1 MRNGFSNAMRQPTED
16 NAHSS
21 FELDEHE
28 PQLEASKATATS
40 SEQSSLTAGAAAATT
55 TTNTANDSRTKQD
68 ESDISDRTDT
78 QSTHSSSST
87 PTTADVADVAAD
99 AETINSLP
107 LSPAIYGR
115 GGQLVK
121 RHSSTT
127 KQQQADNLSASIA
140 TTSDVP
146 DQDNVPTVRSQED
159 AASASPTAVNASPAS
174 LLQSSRYAATHPSAA
189 IAETNAPIASNTRT
203 SGGTHRRTLS
213 STSYISMRSQLG
225 ATGATTPPEPP
236 RRNRFFEWIRVVC
249 KMCCCKSSGI
259 GEPSVHHALVV
270 IFLEFFAWGL
280 LTMPII
286 SVSYCNILL
295 IYNLFFNKFPSLQT
309 LNRTFPDHTFL
320 MNGLVMG
327 IKGIL
332 SFLSAPLI
340 GALSDIWG
348 RKFFLLVTV
357 FFTCMPIP
365 LMCINTWW
373 FFALIS
379 ISGVFA
385 VTFSVV
391 FAYVADVTTP
401 EERSKAYGLASA
413 TFAASLVISPALGNA
428 LMDMYGDTLV
438 VALSTAIAVLDV
450 FFILVAVPESLSEK
464 MRPASWGAPISW
476 EQADP
481 FLALRKVGTDKTVL
495 MLCLTVLL
503 SYLPEAGEY
512 SCMFVYLK
520 LKMGFNYVEV
530 SIFIAVVGILSITV
544 QVTLGSFMKVLG
556 AKRTIIVGLALE
568 LVQLLWYGLGSQKW
582 MMWSAGVVAALGSIT
597 YPAISAFVSLYAAPE
612 SQGAVQGMITG
623 MRGLCNGLGPA
634 VFGVIFYLFNVDLN
648 VDQDSYVKSSHTSVE
663 KISHHVPGPPFVFG
677 ALCVFCAIV
686 VAAFIPEGQQTT
698 LEKKRAS
705 LDVQYEIETGHKV
718 PSSLAP
724 LIRSDSLAQL

>member
-1 MRNGFSNAMRQPTED
+1 MRSGRNYVQRQSETLE
-16 NAHSS
+16 SS
-21 FELDEHE
+21 FELEE
-28 PQLEASKATATS
+28 PEDYEQED
-40 SEQSSLTAGAAAATT
+40 SEGG
-55 TTNTANDSRTKQD
+55 TKGRKDRQ
-68 ESDISDRTDT
+68 ESGEQTDT
-78 QSTHSSSST
+78 LSTHSSSST
-87 PTTADVADVAAD
+87 PTTADVADV
-99 AETINSLP
+99 ETISSLP
-107 LSPAIYGR
+107 LSPPPVSAFGVGIHGN
-115 GGQLVK
+115 QLVK
-121 RHSSTT
+121 RHSPL
-127 KQQQADNLSASIA
+127 KDQQHQRQQADSSSSNSSE
-140 TTSDVP
+140 SQQP
-146 DQDNVPTVRSQED
+146 DLDDVPTVSGCDLGHNEP
-159 AASASPTAVNASPAS
+159 SNPAS
-174 LLQSSRYAATHPSAA
+174 NSSSSSSTSSSSTTPQTSRYAAAAAHPSAA
-189 IAETNAPIASNTRT
+189 FAETAAT
-203 SGGTHRRTLS
+203 SGSGGARASGGAAAHRRTHS
-213 STSYISMRSQLG
+213 AASYISMRSQG
-225 ATGATTPPEPP
+225 GNSEAPPERPK
-236 RRNRFFEWIRVVC
+236 RNRFFEWIRVVC
-249 KMCCCKSSGI
+249 NICCCKSSGI

-286 SVSYCNILL
+286 S
-295 IYNLFFNKFPSLQT
+295 T
-309 LNRTFPDHTFL
+309 LNQTFPDHTFL

-357 FFTCMPIP
+357 FFTCLPIP
-365 LMCINTWW
+365 LMSINTWW
-373 FFALIS
+373 FFAMIS
-379 ISGVFA
+379 ISGAFA

-428 LMDMYGDTLV
+428 LMEMYGDTLV
-438 VALSTAIAVLDV
+438 VALSTAIALLDV

-481 FLALRKVGTDKTVL
+481 FMALRKVGTDKTVL

-530 SIFIAVVGILSITV
+530 SVFIAIVGILSITV
-544 QVTLGSFMKVLG
+544 QVTLGSFMQVFG
-556 AKRTIIVGLALE
+556 AKRTIIMGLALE
-568 LVQLLWYGLGSQKW
+568 IVQLLWYGFGSQKW

-634 VFGVIFYLFNVDLN
+634 VFGVVFYLFNVDLN
-648 VDQDSYVKSSHTSVE
+648 DDHDSHAKSSGSRATNVE
-663 KISHHVPGPPFVFG
+663 KISQHVPGPPFVFG
-677 ALCVFCAIV
+677 ALCVFCAII
-686 VAAFIPEGQQTT
+686 VAAFIPEGQTST
-698 LEKKRAS
+698 LEKKRQNA
-705 LDVQYEIETGHKV
+705 TM
-718 PSSLAP
+718 AT
-724 LIRSDSLAQL
+724 

>member
-1 MRNGFSNAMRQPTED
+1 MRSGRNYVQRQSETLE
-16 NAHSS
+16 SS
-21 FELDEHE
+21 FELEE
-28 PQLEASKATATS
+28 PEDYEQED
-40 SEQSSLTAGAAAATT
+40 SEVEQVNSAGAKAELSATG
-55 TTNTANDSRTKQD
+55 DRDRDRDRQ
-68 ESDISDRTDT
+68 ESGEQTDT
-78 QSTHSSSST
+78 LSTHSSSST
-87 PTTADVADVAAD
+87 PTTADVADV
-99 AETINSLP
+99 ETISSLP
-107 LSPAIYGR
+107 LSPPAFGGR
-115 GGQLVK
+115 GSQLVK
-121 RHSSTT
+121 RHAPLKDQQLADSSSTSSSSQQPDVDDDVPTVSGCDLGHNAPSNSASSSSSSSSSSTT
-127 KQQQADNLSASIA
+127 PQ
-140 TTSDVP
+140 T
-146 DQDNVPTVRSQED
+146 
-159 AASASPTAVNASPAS
+159 
-174 LLQSSRYAATHPSAA
+174 SRYAAAAAHPSAA
-189 IAETNAPIASNTRT
+189 FAETAVT
-203 SGGTHRRTLS
+203 SSSGSARVTGGAAHRRTHS
-213 STSYISMRSQLG
+213 AASYISMRSQG
-225 ATGATTPPEPP
+225 GNSEAPPERPK
-236 RRNRFFEWIRVVC
+236 RNRFFEWLRVVC
-249 KMCCCKSSGI
+249 NICCCKSSGI

-286 SVSYCNILL
+286 S
-295 IYNLFFNKFPSLQT
+295 T
-309 LNRTFPDHTFL
+309 LNQTFPDHTFL

-357 FFTCMPIP
+357 FFTCLPIP
-365 LMCINTWW
+365 LMSINTWW
-373 FFALIS
+373 FFAMIS
-379 ISGVFA
+379 ISGAFA

-428 LMDMYGDTLV
+428 LMEMYGDTLV
-438 VALSTAIAVLDV
+438 VALSTAIALLDV

-530 SIFIAVVGILSITV
+530 SVFIAIVGILSITV
-544 QVTLGSFMKVLG
+544 QVTLGSFMKVFG
-556 AKRTIIVGLALE
+556 AKRTIIMGLALE
-568 LVQLLWYGLGSQKW
+568 IVQLLWYGFGSQKW

-634 VFGVIFYLFNVDLN
+634 VFGVVFYLFNVDLN
-648 VDQDSYVKSSHTSVE
+648 DDHDSHARSSGSRATNVE
-663 KISHHVPGPPFVFG
+663 KISQHVPGPPFVFG
-677 ALCVFCAIV
+677 ALCVFCAIIV
-686 VAAFIPEGQQTT
+686 SAFIPEGQTSN

-705 LDVQYEIETGHKV
+705 LDVQYEIETGHKA

>member
-1 MRNGFSNAMRQPTED
+1 MRDELSYAKRQPTEHA
-16 NAHSS
+16 NADSS
-21 FELDEHE
+21 SYELDEHE
-28 PQLEASKATATS
+28 PTIKNLTTATSNTNTSSSTSTSYTSAIIITSNTSITATTATATHIKD
-40 SEQSSLTAGAAAATT
+40 
-55 TTNTANDSRTKQD
+55 DSD
-68 ESDISDRTDT
+68 GGELTDT

-87 PTTADVADVAAD
+87 PTTADVADVVAD
-99 AETINSLP
+99 ADADADGDGDDTISSF
-107 LSPAIYGR
+107 SPAA
-115 GGQLVK
+115 QLMK
-121 RHSSTT
+121 RHATSLNRQQ
-127 KQQQADNLSASIA
+127 KQQPRRTDDSSAA
-140 TTSDVP
+140 RDE
-146 DQDNVPTVRSQED
+146 DNVPT
-159 AASASPTAVNASPAS
+159 
-174 LLQSSRYAATHPSAA
+174 SSRYATHPSAA
-189 IAETNAPIASNTRT
+189 FAETTAQGASR
-203 SGGTHRRTLS
+203 SIGGTHRRTLS
-213 STSYISMRSQLG
+213 SASYISMRSQLG
-225 ATGATTPPEPP
+225 ATGNANGAPTDRPK
-236 RRNRFFEWIRVVC
+236 RNRCFEWIRVAC
-249 KMCCCKSSGI
+249 KICCCKSSGI
-259 GEPSVHHALVV
+259 GEPSVHHALIV

-286 SVSYCNILL
+286 S
-295 IYNLFFNKFPSLQT
+295 T

-379 ISGVFA
+379 ISGAFA

-544 QVTLGSFMKVLG
+544 QVTLGSFMKVFG

-568 LVQLLWYGLGSQKW
+568 LIQLLWYGLGSQKW

-597 YPAISAFVSLYAAPE
+597 YPAISAFVSLYASPE

-648 VDQDSYVKSSHTSVE
+648 ADHEAIMNNSHPTNVE
-663 KISHHVPGPPFVFG
+663 KISMHVPGPPFVFG

-686 VAAFIPEGQQTT
+686 VAAFIPEGQQAV

-705 LDVQYEIETGHKV
+705 LDVQYEIETGHKL

>member
-1 MRNGFSNAMRQPTED
+1 MRSGRSYGQRQSDTLE
-16 NAHSS
+16 SS
-21 FELDEHE
+21 FELEDSEAEQVNSTVAIKGE
-28 PQLEASKATATS
+28 PS
-40 SEQSSLTAGAAAATT
+40 SHGDTDRDGDADRERQESGEQTDSL
-55 TTNTANDSRTKQD
+55 
-68 ESDISDRTDT
+68 
-78 QSTHSSSST
+78 STRSSSST
-87 PTTADVADVAAD
+87 PTTADVADV
-99 AETINSLP
+99 ETISSLP
-107 LSPAIYGR
+107 LSPPAFGGR
-115 GGQLVK
+115 GNQLVK
-121 RHSSTT
+121 RHSPLKD
-127 KQQQADNLSASIA
+127 KQVEQADSSSSSSCSQQPDAD
-140 TTSDVP
+140 DVP
-146 DQDNVPTVRSQED
+146 T
-159 AASASPTAVNASPAS
+159 T
-174 LLQSSRYAATHPSAA
+174 SRYAAAAAHPNAA
-189 IAETNAPIASNTRT
+189 FAETAITASSGSGRVCGG
-203 SGGTHRRTLS
+203 SGGAAHRRTHS
-213 STSYISMRSQLG
+213 AASYISMRSQG
-225 ATGATTPPEPP
+225 GNSEATPERPK
-236 RRNRFFEWIRVVC
+236 RNRFFEWIRVVC
-249 KMCCCKSSGI
+249 NICCCKSSGI

-286 SVSYCNILL
+286 S
-295 IYNLFFNKFPSLQT
+295 T
-309 LNRTFPDHTFL
+309 LNQTFPDHTFL

-357 FFTCMPIP
+357 FFTCLPIP
-365 LMCINTWW
+365 LMSINTWW
-373 FFALIS
+373 FFAMIS
-379 ISGVFA
+379 ISGAFA

-428 LMDMYGDTLV
+428 LMEMYGDTLV
-438 VALSTAIAVLDV
+438 VALSTAIALLDV

-530 SIFIAVVGILSITV
+530 SVFIAIVGILSITV
-544 QVTLGSFMKVLG
+544 QVTLGSFMQVFG
-556 AKRTIIVGLALE
+556 AKRTIIMGLALE
-568 LVQLLWYGLGSQKW
+568 IVQLLWYGFGSQKW
-582 MMWSAGVVAALGSIT
+582 MMWSAGIVAALGSIT

-634 VFGVIFYLFNVDLN
+634 VFGVVFYLFNVDLN
-648 VDQDSYVKSSHTSVE
+648 DDHDSHAKSSGSRATNVE
-663 KISHHVPGPPFVFG
+663 KISQHVPGPPFVFG
-677 ALCVFCAIV
+677 ALCVFCAIIV
-686 VAAFIPEGQQTT
+686 SAFIPEGQTST
-698 LEKKRAS
+698 LEKKRKGPQTPLLIS
-705 LDVQYEIETGHKV
+705 SPTHLTIFPPIV
-718 PSSLAP
+718 PEPDAP
-724 LIRSDSLAQL
+724 IAT

>member
-1 MRNGFSNAMRQPTED
+1 MRSGRSYGQRQSDTLE
-16 NAHSS
+16 SS
-21 FELDEHE
+21 FELEDSEAEQVNSPTAAKGE
-28 PQLEASKATATS
+28 PSAPGDRDRERERERQESG
-40 SEQSSLTAGAAAATT
+40 EQTDSL
-55 TTNTANDSRTKQD
+55 
-68 ESDISDRTDT
+68 
-78 QSTHSSSST
+78 STRSSSST
-87 PTTADVADVAAD
+87 PTTADVADV
-99 AETINSLP
+99 ETISSLP
-107 LSPAIYGR
+107 LSPPAFGDR
-115 GGQLVK
+115 GNQLVK
-121 RHSSTT
+121 RHSPL
-127 KQQQADNLSASIA
+127 KDKQQQQQADSSSSSSSSCSQQPDAD
-140 TTSDVP
+140 DVP
-146 DQDNVPTVRSQED
+146 T
-159 AASASPTAVNASPAS
+159 T
-174 LLQSSRYAATHPSAA
+174 SRYAAAAAHPSAA
-189 IAETNAPIASNTRT
+189 FAETAITASSAAGRVCGG
-203 SGGTHRRTLS
+203 SGGAAHRRTHS
-213 STSYISMRSQLG
+213 AASYISMRSQG
-225 ATGATTPPEPP
+225 GNSEATPERPK
-236 RRNRFFEWIRVVC
+236 RNRFFEWIRVVC
-249 KMCCCKSSGI
+249 NICCCKSSGI

-286 SVSYCNILL
+286 S
-295 IYNLFFNKFPSLQT
+295 T
-309 LNRTFPDHTFL
+309 LNQTFPDHTFL

-357 FFTCMPIP
+357 FFTCLPIP
-365 LMCINTWW
+365 LMSINTWW
-373 FFALIS
+373 FFAMIS
-379 ISGVFA
+379 ISGAFA

-428 LMDMYGDTLV
+428 LMEMYGDTLV
-438 VALSTAIAVLDV
+438 VALSTAIALLDV

-530 SIFIAVVGILSITV
+530 SVFIAIVGILSITV
-544 QVTLGSFMKVLG
+544 QVTLGSFMQVFG
-556 AKRTIIVGLALE
+556 AKRTIIMGLALE
-568 LVQLLWYGLGSQKW
+568 IVQLLWYGFGSQKW

-634 VFGVIFYLFNVDLN
+634 VFGVVFYLFNVDLN
-648 VDQDSYVKSSHTSVE
+648 DDHDSHAKSSGSRATNVE
-663 KISHHVPGPPFVFG
+663 KISQHVPGPPFVFG
-677 ALCVFCAIV
+677 ALCVFCAIIV
-686 VAAFIPEGQQTT
+686 SAFIPEGQTSN

-705 LDVQYEIETGHKV
+705 LDVQYEIETGHKA

>member
-1 MRNGFSNAMRQPTED
+1 MRNALSNDMRQPTED
-16 NAHSS
+16 NADSS

-28 PQLEASKATATS
+28 PELEPVKRLTTATTNIS
-40 SEQSSLTAGAAAATT
+40 RSIATHI
-55 TTNTANDSRTKQD
+55 KY
-68 ESDISDRTDT
+68 ESDISDHTDT

-87 PTTADVADVAAD
+87 PTTADVADVAD
-99 AETINSLP
+99 VETINSMP

-121 RHSSTT
+121 RHPSSTSSR
-127 KQQQADNLSASIA
+127 QQQQQHQADNLSASIA
-140 TTSDVP
+140 TSSHDTTSEMP
-146 DQDNVPTVRSQED
+146 DQDNVPT
-159 AASASPTAVNASPAS
+159 
-174 LLQSSRYAATHPSAA
+174 SSRYAATHPSAA
-189 IAETNAPIASNTRT
+189 IAAIAETSGAQAATRT

-213 STSYISMRSQLG
+213 ATSYISMRSQLG
-225 ATGATTPPEPP
+225 PAGSSTPPEPP
-236 RRNRFFEWIRVVC
+236 QRNRFFEWIRVIC

-259 GEPSVHHALVV
+259 GEPSVHHALIV

-286 SVSYCNILL
+286 S
-295 IYNLFFNKFPSLQT
+295 T

-464 MRPASWGAPISW
+464 MRPATWGAPISW

-481 FLALRKVGTDKTVL
+481 FMALRKVGTDKTVL

-556 AKRTIIVGLALE
+556 AKRTIIMGLALE
-568 LVQLLWYGLGSQKW
+568 LIQLLWYGLGSQKW
-582 MMWSAGVVAALGSIT
+582 MMWSAGVVAALGSVT

-648 VDQDSYVKSSHTSVE
+648 DLQSSHTSVE
-663 KISHHVPGPPFVFG
+663 KIQHHVPGPPFVFG

-686 VAAFIPEGQQTT
+686 VAAFIPEGQQQT

>member
-1 MRNGFSNAMRQPTED
+1 MRSGRSYGQRQSDTLE
-16 NAHSS
+16 SS
-21 FELDEHE
+21 FELEDSEAEQVNSPTAAKGE
-28 PQLEASKATATS
+28 PSAPGDRDRERERERQESG
-40 SEQSSLTAGAAAATT
+40 EQTDSL
-55 TTNTANDSRTKQD
+55 
-68 ESDISDRTDT
+68 
-78 QSTHSSSST
+78 STRSSSST
-87 PTTADVADVAAD
+87 PTTADVADV
-99 AETINSLP
+99 ETISSLP
-107 LSPAIYGR
+107 LSPPAFGDR
-115 GGQLVK
+115 GNQLVK
-121 RHSSTT
+121 RHSPL
-127 KQQQADNLSASIA
+127 KDKQQQQQADSS
-140 TTSDVP
+140 SSSSSSCSQQP
-146 DQDNVPTVRSQED
+146 DADDVPTVSGCDLRQSPPSN
-159 AASASPTAVNASPAS
+159 AASSSSSSTSTSTSPQT
-174 LLQSSRYAATHPSAA
+174 SRYAAAAAHPSAA
-189 IAETNAPIASNTRT
+189 FAETAITASSAAGRVCGG
-203 SGGTHRRTLS
+203 SGGAAHRRTHS
-213 STSYISMRSQLG
+213 AASYISMRSQG
-225 ATGATTPPEPP
+225 GNSEATPERPK
-236 RRNRFFEWIRVVC
+236 RNRFFEWIRVVC
-249 KMCCCKSSGI
+249 NICCCKSSGI

-286 SVSYCNILL
+286 S
-295 IYNLFFNKFPSLQT
+295 T
-309 LNRTFPDHTFL
+309 LNQTFPDHTFL

-357 FFTCMPIP
+357 FFTCLPIP
-365 LMCINTWW
+365 LMSINTWW
-373 FFALIS
+373 FFAMIS
-379 ISGVFA
+379 ISGAFA

-428 LMDMYGDTLV
+428 LMEMYGDTLV
-438 VALSTAIAVLDV
+438 VALSTAIALLDV

-530 SIFIAVVGILSITV
+530 SVFIAIVGILSITV
-544 QVTLGSFMKVLG
+544 QVTLGSFMQVFG
-556 AKRTIIVGLALE
+556 AKRTIIMGLALE
-568 LVQLLWYGLGSQKW
+568 IVQLLWYGFGSQKW

-634 VFGVIFYLFNVDLN
+634 VFGVVFYLFNVDLN
-648 VDQDSYVKSSHTSVE
+648 DDHDSHAKSSGSRATNVE
-663 KISHHVPGPPFVFG
+663 KISQHVPGPPFVFG
-677 ALCVFCAIV
+677 ALCVFCAIIV
-686 VAAFIPEGQQTT
+686 SAFIPEGQTSN

-705 LDVQYEIETGHKV
+705 LDVQYEIETGHKA

>member
-1 MRNGFSNAMRQPTED
+1 MRNGLSNDMRQPTED
-16 NAHSS
+16 NADSS

-28 PQLEASKATATS
+28 PDLEPVKR
-40 SEQSSLTAGAAAATT
+40 LTMTTRTT
-55 TTNTANDSRTKQD
+55 TITTKSIATHTKD
-68 ESDISDRTDT
+68 ESDASDHTDT

-87 PTTADVADVAAD
+87 PTTADVADVAD
-99 AETINSLP
+99 VETINSLP

-121 RHSSTT
+121 RHPTSSSR
-127 KQQQADNLSASIA
+127 QQQQQQQHQQVDNLSASIA
-140 TTSDVP
+140 NSSHDTTSEMP
-146 DQDNVPTVRSQED
+146 DQDNVPT
-159 AASASPTAVNASPAS
+159 
-174 LLQSSRYAATHPSAA
+174 SSRYAATHPSAA
-189 IAETNAPIASNTRT
+189 IAETSASGAQAAIRT

-213 STSYISMRSQLG
+213 ATSYISMRSQLG
-225 ATGATTPPEPP
+225 AAGSSTPPEPP
-236 RRNRFFEWIRVVC
+236 RRNRCFEWIRVLC

-259 GEPSVHHALVV
+259 GEPSLHHALIV
-270 IFLEFFAWGL
+270 IFLEFFSWGL

-286 SVSYCNILL
+286 S
-295 IYNLFFNKFPSLQT
+295 T

-365 LMCINTWW
+365 FMCINTWW

-464 MRPASWGAPISW
+464 MRPATWGAPISW

-556 AKRTIIVGLALE
+556 AKRTIIMGLALE

-597 YPAISAFVSLYAAPE
+597 YPAISAFVSLYSAPE

-634 VFGVIFYLFNVDLN
+634 VFGIIFYLFNVDLN
-648 VDQDSYVKSSHTSVE
+648 TDHEYVKSSHTSVE
-663 KISHHVPGPPFVFG
+663 KIQHHVPGPPFIFG

-698 LEKKRAS
+698 LEKKRK
-705 LDVQYEIETGHKV
+705 DE
-718 PSSLAP
+718 PN
-724 LIRSDSLAQL
+724 

>member
-1 MRNGFSNAMRQPTED
+1 MRSGRNYVQRQSETLE
-16 NAHSS
+16 SS
-21 FELDEHE
+21 FELEEDS
-28 PQLEASKATATS
+28 EA
-40 SEQSSLTAGAAAATT
+40 EQVNGSPRGRTQEKEEQEQERPESGEQTTDSL
-55 TTNTANDSRTKQD
+55 
-68 ESDISDRTDT
+68 
-78 QSTHSSSST
+78 STHSSSST
-87 PTTADVADVAAD
+87 PTTADVADV
-99 AETINSLP
+99 ETISSLP
-107 LSPAIYGR
+107 LSPPAYGNH
-115 GGQLVK
+115 LVK
-121 RHSSTT
+121 RHTPLKSQDHQDRE
-127 KQQQADNLSASIA
+127 QQQHQED
-140 TTSDVP
+140 TSSSSNCSQQPDLDDVP
-146 DQDNVPTVRSQED
+146 T
-159 AASASPTAVNASPAS
+159 T
-174 LLQSSRYAATHPSAA
+174 SRYAAAAAHPSAA
-189 IAETNAPIASNTRT
+189 FADTAVAISSSSSSAGAKG
-203 SGGTHRRTLS
+203 SGRIGGGAAAHRRTHS
-213 STSYISMRSQLG
+213 AASYISMRSQG
-225 ATGATTPPEPP
+225 GNSEAPPERPK
-236 RRNRFFEWIRVVC
+236 RNRFFEWIRVVC
-249 KMCCCKSSGI
+249 NICCCKSSGI

-286 SVSYCNILL
+286 S
-295 IYNLFFNKFPSLQT
+295 T
-309 LNRTFPDHTFL
+309 LNQTFPDHTFL

-357 FFTCMPIP
+357 FFTCLPIP
-365 LMCINTWW
+365 LMSINTWW
-373 FFALIS
+373 FFAMIS
-379 ISGVFA
+379 ISGAFA

-428 LMDMYGDTLV
+428 LMEMYGDTLV
-438 VALSTAIAVLDV
+438 VALSTAIALLDV

-481 FLALRKVGTDKTVL
+481 FMALRKVGTDKTVL

-530 SIFIAVVGILSITV
+530 SVFIAIVGILSITV
-544 QVTLGSFMKVLG
+544 QVTLGSFMQVFG
-556 AKRTIIVGLALE
+556 AKRTIIMGLALE
-568 LVQLLWYGLGSQKW
+568 IVQLLWYGFGSQKW

-634 VFGVIFYLFNVDLN
+634 VFGVVFYLFNVDLN
-648 VDQDSYVKSSHTSVE
+648 DDHDSHAKSSGSRATNVE
-663 KISHHVPGPPFVFG
+663 KISQNVPGPPFVFG
-677 ALCVFCAIV
+677 ALCVFCAII
-686 VAAFIPEGQQTT
+686 VAAFIPEGQNST

-705 LDVQYEIETGHKV
+705 LDVQYEIETGHKA

>member
-1 MRNGFSNAMRQPTED
+1 MRSGRCNAQRQKQEQAEQEPANLDEKP
-16 NAHSS
+16 
-21 FELDEHE
+21 ELDADSETEQESGTETE
-28 PQLEASKATATS
+28 PEPELQLEAQPVASGRLICTHIRPEPEPES
-40 SEQSSLTAGAAAATT
+40 GEQ
-55 TTNTANDSRTKQD
+55 
-68 ESDISDRTDT
+68 TDT
-78 QSTHSSSST
+78 QSTDSNSST
-87 PTTADVADVAAD
+87 PTTADVADEGD
-99 AETINSLP
+99 GETVSSLP
-107 LSPAIYGR
+107 LSPPICGR
-115 GGQLVK
+115 GQLNK
-121 RHSSTT
+121 RHSPL
-127 KQQQADNLSASIA
+127 KRLHADNRSASIA
-140 TTSDVP
+140 TTTSTSTSSTPSSGINQP
-146 DQDNVPTVRSQED
+146 DLDNVPT
-159 AASASPTAVNASPAS
+159 
-174 LLQSSRYAATHPSAA
+174 SSRYAAHPSNFVKTA
-189 IAETNAPIASNTRT
+189 IPTSSLAST
-203 SGGTHRRTLS
+203 SRPGGGGGGVSGSAHRRTHS
-213 STSYISMRSQLG
+213 AASYISMRSLAPG
-225 ATGATTPPEPP
+225 ADTPLE
-236 RRNRFFEWIRVVC
+236 RGKRNRCSRWIRYACNV
-249 KMCCCKSSGI
+249 CCCKSSGI

-286 SVSYCNILL
+286 S
-295 IYNLFFNKFPSLQT
+295 T

-332 SFLSAPLI
+332 SFLAAPLI

-357 FFTCMPIP
+357 FFTCLPIP
-365 LMCINTWW
+365 LMSINTWW
-373 FFALIS
+373 FFAMIS
-379 ISGVFA
+379 ISGAFA

-401 EERSKAYGLASA
+401 EERSRAYGLASA

-438 VALSTAIAVLDV
+438 VALSTAIALLDV

-464 MRPASWGAPISW
+464 VRPSTWGAPISW

-481 FLALRKVGTDKTVL
+481 FQALRKVGTDKTVL

-520 LKMGFNYVEV
+520 LKMGFDYVEV
-530 SIFIAVVGILSITV
+530 SVFIAIVGILSITV
-544 QVTLGSFMKVLG
+544 QVTLGSFMKVFG

-568 LVQLLWYGLGSQKW
+568 IVQLLWYGFGSQKW

-648 VDQDSYVKSSHTSVE
+648 DDHDNYAKTSGSSRETNVE
-663 KISHHVPGPPFVFG
+663 KISHHVPGPPFLFG
-677 ALCVFCAIV
+677 ALCVVCAIV
-686 VAAFIPEGQQTT
+686 VSAFIPEGQNPA

-705 LDVQYEIETGHKV
+705 LDVQYEIETGHKA

>member
-1 MRNGFSNAMRQPTED
+1 MPKIYVKKP
-16 NAHSS
+16 
-21 FELDEHE
+21 L
-28 PQLEASKATATS
+28 
-40 SEQSSLTAGAAAATT
+40 AG
-55 TTNTANDSRTKQD
+55 
-68 ESDISDRTDT
+68 
-78 QSTHSSSST
+78 
-87 PTTADVADVAAD
+87 
-99 AETINSLP
+99 
-107 LSPAIYGR
+107 
-115 GGQLVK
+115 LV
-121 RHSSTT
+121 
-127 KQQQADNLSASIA
+127 I
-140 TTSDVP
+140 
-146 DQDNVPTVRSQED
+146 
-159 AASASPTAVNASPAS
+159 
-174 LLQSSRYAATHPSAA
+174 
-189 IAETNAPIASNTRT
+189 
-203 SGGTHRRTLS
+203 
-213 STSYISMRSQLG
+213 
-225 ATGATTPPEPP
+225 
-236 RRNRFFEWIRVVC
+236 RNRAHKSGSIFT
-249 KMCCCKSSGI
+249 SSGI

-286 SVSYCNILL
+286 SKL
-295 IYNLFFNKFPSLQT
+295 NK
-309 LNRTFPDHTFL
+309 TFPDHTFL

-332 SFLSAPLI
+332 SFLAAPLI

-357 FFTCMPIP
+357 FFTCLPIP
-365 LMCINTWW
+365 LMSINTWW
-373 FFALIS
+373 FFAMIS
-379 ISGVFA
+379 ISGAFA

-401 EERSKAYGLASA
+401 EERSRAYGLASA

-438 VALSTAIAVLDV
+438 VALSTAIALLDV

-464 MRPASWGAPISW
+464 VRPSSWGAPISW

-481 FLALRKVGTDKTVL
+481 FQALRKVGTDKTVL

-520 LKMGFNYVEV
+520 LKMGFDYVEV
-530 SIFIAVVGILSITV
+530 SVFIAVVGILSITV
-544 QVTLGSFMKVLG
+544 QVTLGSFMKVFG

-568 LVQLLWYGLGSQKW
+568 IVQLLWYGFGSQKW

-648 VDQDSYVKSSHTSVE
+648 DDHENPARTRGSSSETNVE
-663 KISHHVPGPPFVFG
+663 KISHHVPGPPFLFG
-677 ALCVFCAIV
+677 ALCVVCAIV
-686 VAAFIPEGQQTT
+686 VAAFIPEGQNAA

-705 LDVQYEIETGHKV
+705 LDVQYEIETGHKA

>member
-28 PQLEASKATATS
+28 PQLEASKATVTS
-40 SEQSSLTAGAAAATT
+40 SEQSSLTAGAGAAAANT

-146 DQDNVPTVRSQED
+146 DQDNVPT
-159 AASASPTAVNASPAS
+159 
-174 LLQSSRYAATHPSAA
+174 SSRYAATHPSAA

-286 SVSYCNILL
+286 S
-295 IYNLFFNKFPSLQT
+295 T